1 MGGTPRPSFIDRA
14 AAGAGSHDTGRVAFG
29 VWLDASV
36 IIWRVKSISLEVD
49 VHYIPVLSTIVTFI
63 FAAAV
68 FNRYRNK
75 KGTHLLL
82 WGIGLIFYGLGTF
95 SEVILGFTF
104 SPLVL
109 KIWYMSG
116 AMLTAAWL
124 GQGTVHLLVRKQR
137 VASTLMIILAVV
149 SLLSAGLVLFAPLT
163 SAAASY
169 NVTQPISEQY
179 KEILVRSGMV
189 TLLTILLNIY
199 GTIALVGG
207 AIYSAWLFWRKK
219 VLFNRVLGNVLI
231 AAGALMPAMAGSFL
245 KAGLVDWL
253 YVSELLGVVI
263 MYSGFVL
270 ATTSSAPASNPVVTP
285 TGD

>member
-1 MGGTPRPSFIDRA
+1 M
-14 AAGAGSHDTGRVAFG
+14 
-29 VWLDASV
+29 
-36 IIWRVKSISLEVD
+36 
-49 VHYIPVLSTIVTFI
+49 LSTIVTFI
-63 FAAAV
+63 FAVAV

-82 WGIGLIFYGLGTF
+82 WGIGLIFYGLGTL

-104 SPLVL
+104 SPLML
-109 KIWYMSG
+109 KIWYLTG

-137 VASTLMIILAVV
+137 VATTFTLILTVV
-149 SLLSAGLVLFAPLT
+149 SLIATALILFAPLT
-163 SAAASY
+163 PAAASY
-169 NVTQPISEQY
+169 DVAQPISTQY
-179 KEILVRSGMV
+179 KEILVRSGIV

-199 GTIALVGG
+199 GTIGLVGG
-207 AIYSAWLFWRKK
+207 AIYSAWLFWRKR

-231 AAGALMPAMAGSFL
+231 ATGALMPAMAGSFL

-253 YVSELLGVVI
+253 YVSELLGVII

-270 ATTSSAPASNPVVTP
+270 ATTSPALASKPVTS
-285 TGD
+285 TTN